1 MAFYPR
7 TSNQSES
14 LIRIEHLSGPER
26 MLPCV
31 NTWEISNTVPSKQ
44 KYQHLRAPRFSA
56 SKLYRE
62 SRDWYAGAQDE
73 YRVMAN
79 LTNSRPHFVGNF
91 NHPQPPSISSSQV
104 APTRPAAVAP
114 VRREE
119 ILTFV
124 GNFTHPPNIT
134 QDQLITLLN
143 SAKTPNY
150 GCVANHGVPSTMKG
164 IPKPS
169 LPGSSSSGMV
179 KHTHPSMTVSVRTP
193 AQVQELQSASA
204 FDEEDTEDLIYM
216 GTTYSS
222 PMSSAEGVESL
233 QQQANYD
240 LIYMG
245 TTYSHPMSPSAESV
259 APLKNVA
266 NFIPESSDTAALLRD
281 VGPLKFVGNFTLPA
295 EVLPGHQ
302 CKTLKPVQ
310 RSVSASMAQEG
321 ATGQRINPPQSKSS
335 TTHYTREQF
344 MQMMEYHRYMASCYR
359 GIKLRAD
366 HTPKVEGAVC
376 SKELQ
381 RKRGVTYGSN
391 SDEPPQKRSCD
402 DGTEDIVL
410 PQDAVEKLSVMRS
423 VWDLSE
429 EMGFLTVSEAA
440 DCKSLYCDNKI

>member
-7 TSNQSES
+7 TSNQ
-14 LIRIEHLSGPER
+14 SGPER

-91 NHPQPPSISSSQV
+91 NHPQPTSIRSSQV

-179 KHTHPSMTVSVRTP
+179 KHTHPSMN
-193 AQVQELQSASA
+193 
-204 FDEEDTEDLIYM
+204 LIYM

-233 QQQANYD
+233 QQQANND

-245 TTYSHPMSPSAESV
+245 TTYSHPMSTSAESV
-259 APLKNVA
+259 PPLKNVV

-302 CKTLKPVQ
+302 SKALKPVQ

-359 GIKLRAD
+359 GLKLRAD

-423 VWDLSE
+423 VWDLSV

-440 DCKSLYCDNKI
+440 DCKSLYCDNKM

>member
-7 TSNQSES
+7 TSNQ
-14 LIRIEHLSGPER
+14 SGPER

-44 KYQHLRAPRFSA
+44 KYQHLRATRFSA

-73 YRVMAN
+73 YCVMAN
-79 LTNSRPHFVGNF
+79 LTTSRPHFVGNF
-91 NHPQPPSISSSQV
+91 NHPQPTSIRSSQV

-134 QDQLITLLN
+134 QDQLLTLLN
-143 SAKTPNY
+143 SAKTPDS

-169 LPGSSSSGMV
+169 LPA
-179 KHTHPSMTVSVRTP
+179 VSVRTP

-204 FDEEDTEDLIYM
+204 FDEKDTEDLIYM

-233 QQQANYD
+233 QQQANND

-245 TTYSHPMSPSAESV
+245 TTYSHPMSFLVIKA
-259 APLKNVA
+259 
-266 NFIPESSDTAALLRD
+266 R
-281 VGPLKFVGNFTLPA
+281 
-295 EVLPGHQ
+295 H
-302 CKTLKPVQ
+302 KPVQ
-310 RSVSASMAQEG
+310 MSVLASMAQEG

-359 GIKLRAD
+359 GLKLRAD

-381 RKRGVTYGSN
+381 RKRGVTYGRS

-423 VWDLSE
+423 VWDLSV

-440 DCKSLYCDNKI
+440 DCKSLYCDNKM